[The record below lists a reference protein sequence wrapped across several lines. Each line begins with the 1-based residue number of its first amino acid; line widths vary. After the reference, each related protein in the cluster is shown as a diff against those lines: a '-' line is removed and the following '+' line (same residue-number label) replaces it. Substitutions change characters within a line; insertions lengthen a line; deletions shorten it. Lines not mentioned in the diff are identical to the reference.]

1 MHHVV
6 IPLDHEGRW
15 ILVTVTPARGALE
28 PPGLVVVTEGSRQKC
43 EAVRVKLLDE
53 TSTLAGR
60 ATRSSVRN
68 HQTFSDL

>member
-43 EAVRVKLLDE
+43 ESVRLRLLDE
-53 TSTLAGR
+53 TPTLA
-60 ATRSSVRN
+60 
-68 HQTFSDL
+68 